1 MGATPQPTND
11 VDAAS
16 ADGLVPP
23 GASVGASG
31 RAALQSHTLAIDLTR
46 ADGTPVVQAA
56 PAVNGHNGHGR
67 ANGAAPDRSGGRART
82 AARKAAKRERKR
94 AEAAARAAGHLGP
107 GGQADATGSPVK
119 ASKKDRKAAKAA
131 AKESKAARKDGKAA
145 KEAKKDRTARQDAEA
160 AASTKGRKA
169 AKKDRKAAKRA
180 RRAREA
186 DRAGPATTTAGA
198 APAADGGPDAAAG
211 FLPASSAAGAPQLA
225 TVTAHTAPA
234 PSAHPHDLERYPADE
249 LRHDLL
255 LALVSRAIDDR
266 EIALQKQSRVFFQIS
281 GAGHEA
287 LLLGLAHELRPGYD
301 WFFPYYR
308 DLALMLGLGISAEQ
322 VLLQAVGSA
331 DDPASGGRQMPAH
344 WGDRDRNVVTQS
356 SPTGSQCIP
365 AVGCAEAGRYIVRRP
380 DLGLPAHGDEVTYV
394 SLGEG
399 ATSEGEFWESL
410 NTACTEHLPV
420 LYVVADNGYA
430 ISVPSAE
437 QSPAPINE
445 LVKGFAGLQVWTVD
459 GTDYFAVRR
468 AARSV
473 ISHVR
478 AGVGPALIH
487 ATVTRPYSH
496 SAADTQSKYRLPHE
510 LAWEAESD
518 PIDRLERALVEGGV
532 LDAAA
537 AADLRAEARG
547 IVAAAAKAALA
558 RPRPDT
564 ASVLEHVV
572 ALPDIADPGEVATGP
587 DGDDV
592 VAMGEAI
599 RRTLH
604 EAMEADE
611 RIRVFGED
619 VADAREA
626 IMADV
631 EGKGG
636 VFGTTHGLQRSF
648 GRARC
653 YNTPLAEA
661 NIIGRAVGQGI
672 RGLRPAPEIQFFDYI
687 WPAMQQIRSEAAT
700 IRWRS
705 NGAFT
710 CPTVMRVPIGGY
722 LQGGSIWHSQSG
734 ESIFAHIP
742 GLLIAF
748 PSRASDAA
756 GLLRAAFR
764 CEDPVLFLEH
774 KHLLRQP
781 YTRDPFPDEGF
792 VVPFGRGRH
801 VTRGTDLTIVTWG
814 ATVERSRLAAEQ
826 LADTDGASVEVI
838 DLRTLVPW
846 DQDMVAESLA
856 RTSRLLVVHEDV
868 VRGGF
873 GGEIAAW
880 AADQSFW
887 QLDAPI
893 GRVGA
898 KECHV
903 AYAPELEK
911 AILPQVDD
919 IATAAHRLLCA

>member
-1 MGATPQPTND
+1 MTT
-11 VDAAS
+11 S
-16 ADGLVPP
+16 
-23 GASVGASG
+23 
-31 RAALQSHTLAIDLTR
+31 
-46 ADGTPVVQAA
+46 
-56 PAVNGHNGHGR
+56 
-67 ANGAAPDRSGGRART
+67 
-82 AARKAAKRERKR
+82 E
-94 AEAAARAAGHLGP
+94 
-107 GGQADATGSPVK
+107 
-119 ASKKDRKAAKAA
+119 
-131 AKESKAARKDGKAA
+131 
-145 KEAKKDRTARQDAEA
+145 
-160 AASTKGRKA
+160 
-169 AKKDRKAAKRA
+169 
-180 RRAREA
+180 
-186 DRAGPATTTAGA
+186 RAGTAQTVA
-198 APAADGGPDAAAG
+198 RDEAVSD
-211 FLPASSAAGAPQLA
+211 FRLA
-225 TVTAHTAPA
+225 CI
-234 PSAHPHDLERYPADE
+234 
-249 LRHDLL
+249 
-255 LALVSRAIDDR
+255 SRALDDR

-287 LLLGLAHELRPGYD
+287 LLLALAHELRPGYD

-331 DDPASGGRQMPAH
+331 ADPASGGRQMPAH
-344 WGDRDRNVVTQS
+344 WGDVTRNVVTQS

-380 DLGLPAHGDEVTYV
+380 QLELTAHGDEVTYV

-420 LYVVADNGYA
+420 LFLVADNGYA
-430 ISVPSAE
+430 ISVPSSE
-437 QSPAPINE
+437 QSPAPVNE
-445 LVKGFAGLQVWTVD
+445 LVRGFAGLQVRSLD

-468 AARSV
+468 AARKIV
-473 ISHVR
+473 ANVR
-478 AGVGPALIH
+478 AGVGPALLH
-487 ATVTRPYSH
+487 AKVTRPYSH
-496 SAADTQSKYRLPHE
+496 SAADTQSKYRLAQEMEWE
-510 LAWEAESD
+510 LEHD
-518 PIDRLERALVEGGV
+518 PIDRLERELVDAGV
-532 LDAAA
+532 VTAEEAAA
-537 AADLRAEARG
+537 IRADARR
-547 IVAAAAKAALA
+547 IVAEAAKAALA
-558 RPRPDT
+558 APRPDVST
-564 ASVLEHVV
+564 VLDHVV
-572 ALPDIADPGEVATGP
+572 ALPDIPDPGEPAAG
-587 DGDDV
+587 DGDDTGDR
-592 VAMGEAI
+592 VALGEAI

-604 EAMEADE
+604 ETMGADE

-710 CPTVMRVPIGGY
+710 CPMVMRVPIGGY
-722 LQGGSIWHSQSG
+722 LQGGAIWHSQSG

-742 GLLIAF
+742 GLLVAF

-781 YTRDPFPDEGF
+781 YTREPFPGPDH
-792 VVPFGRGRH
+792 VVPFGRGRY

-814 ATVERSRLAAEQ
+814 ATVERSRLAAQ
-826 LADTDGASVEVI
+826 RLADEDGASVEIV

-846 DQDMVAESLA
+846 DQEMVAESVTK
-856 RTSRLLVVHEDV
+856 TSRLLVVHEDV
-868 VRGGF
+868 VRAGF
-873 GGEIAAW
+873 GGEVAAW
-880 AADQSFW
+880 VADQSFW

-898 KECHV
+898 QECHV
-903 AYAPELEK
+903 AYAPELEQV
-911 AILPQVDD
+911 ILPQPDR
-919 IATAAHRLLCA
+919 ITEAARRVLGA

>member
-1 MGATPQPTND
+1 MGAKSQVID
-11 VDAAS
+11 IALARS
-16 ADGLVPP
+16 AKK
-23 GASVGASG
+23 
-31 RAALQSHTLAIDLTR
+31 
-46 ADGTPVVQAA
+46 
-56 PAVNGHNGHGR
+56 
-67 ANGAAPDRSGGRART
+67 RAR
-82 AARKAAKRERKR
+82 KGAKKR
-94 AEAAARAAGHLGP
+94 AKAEAKARRQAQAGAK
-107 GGQADATGSPVK
+107 Q
-119 ASKKDRKAAKAA
+119 AAKAF
-131 AKESKAARKDGKAA
+131 A
-145 KEAKKDRTARQDAEA
+145 KEARKTKGSRKTKAHPAGTGRYVTENGSRSSSSSHRTAGGVDAH
-160 AASTKGRKA
+160 S
-169 AKKDRKAAKRA
+169 
-180 RRAREA
+180 
-186 DRAGPATTTAGA
+186 
-198 APAADGGPDAAAG
+198 
-211 FLPASSAAGAPQLA
+211 
-225 TVTAHTAPA
+225 
-234 PSAHPHDLERYPADE
+234 ADE

-255 LALVSRAIDDR
+255 LACVSRAIDDR

-281 GAGHEA
+281 GAGHET
-287 LLLGLAHELRPGYD
+287 LLLALARELRPGYD

-308 DLALMLGLGISAEQ
+308 DLALMLGLGMTAEQ

-344 WGDRDRNVVTQS
+344 WGYKPFNVVTQS

-380 DLGLPAHGDEVTYV
+380 QLGLAAHGDEITYV

-410 NTACTEHLPV
+410 NTACVEHLPV
-420 LYVVADNGYA
+420 LFVVADNGYA
-430 ISVPSAE
+430 ISVPSSE

-445 LVKGFAGLQVWTVD
+445 LVRGFAGLQVRSVD

-468 AARSV
+468 TARKV
-473 ISHVR
+473 VTHVR

-487 ATVTRPYSH
+487 ARVTRPYSH
-496 SAADTQSKYRLPHE
+496 SAADTQSKYRVPQEIEWE
-510 LAWEAESD
+510 LEHD
-518 PIDRLERALVEGGV
+518 PIDNFERALIEGG
-532 LDAAA
+532 LIT
-537 AADLRAEARG
+537 ADEARG
-547 IVAAAAKAALA
+547 IRDEARRIVADAAKAALA
-558 RPRPDT
+558 APRPDVK
-564 ASVLEHVV
+564 SVLDHVV
-572 ALPDIADPGEVATGP
+572 ALPEIPDPGDPPT
-587 DGDDV
+587 DGEP

-599 RRTLH
+599 RRALH
-604 EAMEADE
+604 DVMEADE
-611 RIRVFGED
+611 RVRVFGED

-626 IMADV
+626 ILAEV

-661 NIIGRAVGQGI
+661 NIIGRAVGQAV

-710 CPTVMRVPIGGY
+710 CPMVMRVPIGGY

-742 GLLIAF
+742 GLLVAF

-781 YTRDPFPDEGF
+781 YTREPFPRPDY
-792 VVPFGRGRH
+792 VLPLGRGRY
-801 VTRGTDLTIVTWG
+801 VTRGSDLTIVTWG
-814 ATVERSRLAAEQ
+814 ATVERSRLAAER
-826 LADTDGASVEVI
+826 LAESDGASIEVV

-846 DQDMVAESLA
+846 DEEMVGESVS
-856 RTSRLLVVHEDV
+856 RTARLLVVHEDV
-868 VRGGF
+868 VRAGF
-873 GGEIAAW
+873 GAEISAW
-880 AADQSFW
+880 ASDELFW
-887 QLDAPI
+887 RLDAPV
-893 GRVGA
+893 GRLGA
-898 KECHV
+898 QECHV
-903 AYAPELEK
+903 AYAPELET

-919 IATAAHRLLCA
+919 IATAARRVLSE

>member
-1 MGATPQPTND
+1 MGASSRKASR
-11 VDAAS
+11 DAEVSRHDAGNGDS
-16 ADGLVPP
+16 A
-23 GASVGASG
+23 
-31 RAALQSHTLAIDLTR
+31 Q
-46 ADGTPVVQAA
+46 
-56 PAVNGHNGHGR
+56 
-67 ANGAAPDRSGGRART
+67 NGAADAK
-82 AARKAAKRERKR
+82 AARKAAKAERANGKPDR
-94 AEAAARAAGHLGP
+94 KKGAAARARHR
-107 GGQADATGSPVK
+107 V
-119 ASKKDRKAAKAA
+119 AA
-131 AKESKAARKDGKAA
+131 
-145 KEAKKDRTARQDAEA
+145 
-160 AASTKGRKA
+160 
-169 AKKDRKAAKRA
+169 
-180 RRAREA
+180 
-186 DRAGPATTTAGA
+186 
-198 APAADGGPDAAAG
+198 
-211 FLPASSAAGAPQLA
+211 
-225 TVTAHTAPA
+225 
-234 PSAHPHDLERYPADE
+234 YPADE
-249 LRHDLL
+249 LRRDLL
-255 LALVSRAIDDR
+255 LARVSRAIDDR
-266 EIALQKQSRVFFQIS
+266 EIAMQKQSRVFFQIS

-287 LLLGLAHELRPGYD
+287 LLLGLAHELRSGYD

-308 DLALMLGLGISAEQ
+308 DLALMLGLGVTPTQ

-344 WGDRDRNVVTQS
+344 WGDPERNVVTQS

-380 DLGLPAHGDEVTYV
+380 QLGLPAHGDEVTYV

-399 ATSEGEFWESL
+399 AVSEGEFWESL

-430 ISVPSAE
+430 ISVPSSE
-437 QSPAPINE
+437 QSPAPVNE
-445 LVKGFAGLQVWTVD
+445 LVRGFAGLQVRSID

-468 AARSV
+468 TARKV
-473 ISHVR
+473 VSHVR

-496 SAADTQSKYRLPHE
+496 SAADTQSKYRLPKE
-510 LAWEAESD
+510 MEWEVTHD
-518 PIDRLERALVEGGV
+518 PIDNFERALVDGGV
-532 LDAAA
+532 ITPDEAASIKDEARQIVADAA
-537 AADLRAEARG
+537 R
-547 IVAAAAKAALA
+547 AALA
-558 RPRPDT
+558 GRRPDVG
-564 ASVLEHVV
+564 SVLDNVV
-572 ALPDIADPGEVATGP
+572 ALPDIPDPGEVATGP

-599 RRTLH
+599 RRALH
-604 EAMEADE
+604 GVMEADE
-611 RIRVFGED
+611 RVRVFGED

-653 YNTPLAEA
+653 YNTPLSEA
-661 NIIGRAVGQGI
+661 NIVGRAVGQAV
-672 RGLRPAPEIQFFDYI
+672 RGLRPAPEVQFFDYI
-687 WPAMQQIRSEAAT
+687 WPAMQQVRSEAAT

-710 CPTVMRVPIGGY
+710 CPMVLRVPIGGY
-722 LQGGSIWHSQSG
+722 LQGGSIWHSQCG

-774 KHLLRQP
+774 KHLLRQS
-781 YTRDPFPDEGF
+781 YTRDPYPDPGY
-792 VVPFGRGRH
+792 VVPFGKGRY
-801 VTRGTDLTIVTWG
+801 VRRGTDLTIVTWG

-826 LADTDGASVEVI
+826 LAEADGAQVEIV

-846 DQDMVAESLA
+846 DQDMVAESVA
-856 RTSRLLVVHEDV
+856 RTARLLVVHEDV

-880 AADQSFW
+880 VADQSFW
-887 QLDAPI
+887 QLDAPV

-898 KECHV
+898 QECHV
-903 AYAPELEK
+903 AYAPELET
-911 AILPQVDD
+911 AILPQPDD
-919 IATAAHRLLCA
+919 IAAAARAVLAQ